1 MKNTTSKTI
10 NTLCKTASKP
20 DTIPVSKTLLAT
32 SMALALGV
40 SAAAFA
46 QPTLNDDNNF
56 ADNTSTAMDDRNNI
70 GNTVAKS
77 DSDIDDSYN
86 TKTETETKT
95 KLEDSYNSKTD
106 NSVNTLTKAETE
118 NKTKI
123 EDSYNAKTDN
133 SVKTLTKAE
142 TENKTKIED
151 SYNAKT
157 ETKSKIEDSYNTKT
171 DNSVRTLTKAE
182 TENKTKVED
191 SYNTKTD
198 NSVKTLTKT
207 ETKTKIEDS
216 YNSKTDNSVNRTA
229 KAEKG
234 SVAMNDGNTVYY
246 SETVIDDIEVELAV
260 NNADLN
266 GTVSYNTVTTT
277 IGPEVPPSATIDAH
291 NRIDDYSAN
300 FKGVGII
307 TQNSAASSLT
317 QANINVQ
324 SHLVF

>member
-106 NSVNTLTKAETE
+106 NSVN
-118 NKTKI
+118 
-123 EDSYNAKTDN
+123 
-133 SVKTLTKAE
+133 TLTKAE

-324 SHLVF
+324 SHLAF